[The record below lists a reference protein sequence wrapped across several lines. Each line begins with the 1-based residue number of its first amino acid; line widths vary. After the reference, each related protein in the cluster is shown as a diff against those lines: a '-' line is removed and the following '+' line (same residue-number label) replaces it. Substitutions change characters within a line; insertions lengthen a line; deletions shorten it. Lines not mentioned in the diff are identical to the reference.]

1 MDVYTENETDGVN
14 YFSIDEKMKSKDF
27 KDSGIN
33 RLDVSLVI
41 GGGVSYKVGIGDIF
55 LNINYS
61 HGFLNMAN
69 GDEEDLYKG
78 VSIKNRG
85 VNITC
90 GYLVSLSK

>member
-1 MDVYTENETDGVN
+1 MDGYTENETDGIN
-14 YFSIDEKMKSKDF
+14 NFSMNEKMKSEDF

-33 RLDVSLVI
+33 RLDLSLVI

-69 GDEEDLYKG
+69 GDELDLYKG
-78 VSIKNRG
+78 VTIKNRG

-90 GYLVSLSK
+90 GYLIPLSK